1 MAARSRRSVHTITMT
16 RAQWETVN
24 EALALLEAHM
34 DDQIADGF
42 ATRHDLARLE
52 RVRTIVLATLNT

>member
-1 MAARSRRSVHTITMT
+1 MGARSNRSTSTASMT
-16 RAQWETVN
+16 RAQWVTVN

-42 ATRHDLARLE
+42 STCRDLARLE
-52 RVRTIVLATLNT
+52 RVREIVLDVLNR

>member
-1 MAARSRRSVHTITMT
+1 MGTAANRSKSTITMT
-16 RAQWETVN
+16 HLQWSTVN

-42 ATRHDLARLE
+42 STRRDLVRLE
-52 RVRTIVLATLNT
+52 RVRQIVLDVLNS